1 MTTADEF
8 ENPDQSPLPPY
19 DRAWRHPAELAD
31 AARASHMT
39 AAPPLSRRLTA
50 LTVLASA
57 VSSLVVLAI
66 AVPRGVQDLTTDEP
80 AATTTTVVRVK
91 GNAGSSLGI
100 LRGTNG
106 STSALSLGD
115 RRWLVATESL
125 RSLAG
130 LAPGAISVVREDRV
144 AGVSVI
150 TTATGAK
157 VPALD
162 TDHVRTALTSDQLA
176 RYTIVDA
183 FRRHEVAPEPSLSS
197 QSKSGVHPV
206 NMTSA
211 IKGIALALD
220 RQNRVVGVLVRHDHA
235 QWSLT
240 RETLLALA
248 AP

>member
-1 MTTADEF
+1 M
-8 ENPDQSPLPPY
+8 
-19 DRAWRHPAELAD
+19 AD

-39 AAPPLSRRLTA
+39 TAPPLGRRLTA
-50 LTVLASA
+50 ITVLASA

-66 AVPRGVQDLTTDEP
+66 AVPRGVQELTTDEP
-80 AATTTTVVRVK
+80 TTTTTVVRVK
-91 GNAGSSLGI
+91 GNAGVSLGI

-106 STSALSLGD
+106 STSALSLGN
-115 RRWLVATESL
+115 RHWLVATESL
-125 RSLAG
+125 KSLSG
-130 LAPGAISVVREDRV
+130 LSPDTISVVREDRV

-150 TTATGAK
+150 TTATGAT

-162 TDHVRTALTSDQLA
+162 THHVKTSLTSDQLA
-176 RYTIVDA
+176 GYTIVDA

-197 QSKSGVHPV
+197 QSRSGVHPV
-206 NMTSA
+206 NMASA
-211 IKGIALALD
+211 INGIALALD
-220 RQNRVVGVLVRHDHA
+220 RNNRVVGVLVRHDHA